1 MFQCMFLCAGLGA
14 RLRPLTLELPKPLVP
29 VGDRPI
35 LAHLVD
41 YVRKSRGVPK
51 VINTHHRPEAFESF
65 IKNEGEG
72 LILSYEPELLGTAGG
87 LAAVR
92 HHLGSVPVVVWNG
105 DIFAQPNL
113 SVLVSACFGVA
124 ASLAVVERPVG
135 EGTCGFDSEGRIVR
149 LRGERFGIEQT
160 GADYMGVFA
169 LDSAQLVNVP
179 LRGCIVGD
187 YILPRLR
194 AGDIVRGVTGHGE
207 FSDVG
212 TPSAYL
218 RENLRWLGEHV
229 KNSQNFVHPDAVVAK
244 TVDLVKCVVGAG
256 AKITGSGRLE
266 RVVVW
271 PYASVVVPISDAIVT
286 RSHGIFQV
294 T

>member
-1 MFQCMFLCAGLGA
+1 MFLCAGLGT

-35 LAHLVD
+35 LAHLVN
-41 YVRKSRGVPK
+41 YVRKSRGEPRIV
-51 VINTHHRPEAFESF
+51 NTHHRPEAFESF
-65 IKNEGEG
+65 IKSEGNG
-72 LILSYEPELLGTAGG
+72 MSVSYEPELLGTAGG

-92 HHLGSVPVVVWNG
+92 HHWGSVPIVVWNG

-113 SVLVSACFGVA
+113 SALVSACVGVA

-135 EGTCGFDSEGRIVR
+135 EGTCGLDSEGRIVR
-149 LRGERFGIEQT
+149 LRGERFGTEQT

-169 LDSAQLVNVP
+169 LEPSQLAYVP

-187 YILPRLR
+187 YFLPRLR
-194 AGDIVRGVTGHGE
+194 RGDTLRGVTGHGE

-229 KNSQNFVHPDAVVAK
+229 KNSSNFLHPDAVVAK
-244 TVDLVKCVVGAG
+244 TVELEQCIIGAG
-256 AKITGSGRLE
+256 AKITGYGRLE

-271 PYASVVVPISDAIVT
+271 PGANVAASLSDAIVT
-286 RSHGIFQV
+286 RSHGILQV